1 MKLES
6 RVGIVTGAGRN
17 IGEAVAHTFADEG
30 ARVGIVDLDEGR
42 GRSVAEAIN
51 NQHPGAARAFVCDV
65 SKGAQVEGMVKEV
78 VAHFGGVDILV
89 NNAAITDHVNPLELE
104 EEEWDN
110 ILAVT
115 LKSQFLCT
123 KYVGRQM
130 VQQGRGGRIIC
141 IASTSGHRG
150 RADAAAYSAAKG
162 GVLNLTRS
170 LAIALA
176 PHQIRVNSITPNQI
190 GSPVGRDSIPETGRA
205 VVNLV
210 GRQGMPPDIAAAALF
225 LASSEADFITGA
237 DLLVDGG
244 ISAGGG
250 PVGGAGARR

>member
-1 MKLES
+1 MRLEN

-17 IGEAVAHTFADEG
+17 IGEAVAHSFADEG
-30 ARVGIVDLDEGR
+30 ARVAIVDMDEGR
-42 GRSVAEAIN
+42 GRRVADAIN
-51 NQHPGAARAFVCDV
+51 EGHPGAAMAVVCDV
-65 SKGAQVEGMVKEV
+65 SNGPQVEAMVKEV

-89 NNAAITDHVNPLELE
+89 NNAAITDHTNPLDLE
-104 EEEWDN
+104 EAEWDS

-115 LKSQFLCT
+115 LKGQFLCT

-141 IASTSGHRG
+141 VASTSGHRG

-190 GSPVGRDSIPETGRA
+190 GSPVGRDSIPEAGRP

-210 GRQGMPPDIAAAALF
+210 GRQGMPPDIAAAAVF
-225 LASSEADFITGA
+225 LASPEADFITGA

-250 PVGGAGARR
+250 PIGGGSQRR